1 RAIRWM
7 QENISGTPVIVEA
20 NTPLYRWGSRFSIYT
35 GLPSVLGWDWHQTQQ
50 RGFSPVSEIA
60 SRREAIH
67 MFYLMDDRELAQDFL
82 QEYQVE
88 YIVLGQL
95 ERNYYRGVGLDKFER
110 LNGDLWREVY
120 RDEQTIIYQVSEM
133 GYANLVGN

>member
-1 RAIRWM
+1 
-7 QENISGTPVIVEA
+7 
-20 NTPLYRWGSRFSIYT
+20 
-35 GLPSVLGWDWHQTQQ
+35 
-50 RGFSPVSEIA
+50 
-60 SRREAIH
+60 